1 MHTIPAVHHDCET
14 LVDEIIATIDSP
26 IVAGLPL
33 GLGKANHVVNALFRR
48 AQADPSLS
56 LTLFTA
62 LTLEA
67 PVARS
72 DLERRFLAPVSERL
86 FDAYPPLA
94 YASAQRKHE
103 LPDNIR
109 VVEFF
114 LRPGAWL
121 GVPGVQQSYV
131 SINYTHALDAMLRAG
146 MNLLLQLV
154 AVPTEPSAERDG
166 AYSLSCNP
174 DISADLLDLRG
185 AGKCDFLSVGQ
196 VNRQLPFL
204 GGAAL
209 RDRRDFDLVLDSP
222 DCEFPLYTPPHKPA
236 AATDHAI
243 ALHAAALVADAGTL
257 QIGIGSIGDA
267 IAHALILR
275 QRDND
280 IFQSCLERL
289 HGPRAA
295 PAGEARGP
303 FDVGLYGL
311 TEMLVEGF
319 LALMLAGIIRRDVDG
334 ACIHAGFFL
343 GSPVFYDMLERL
355 GPDQR
360 AQIAMMPVSFVN
372 DLHERGPHTCLL
384 GRPQSASATESGKR
398 AARRN
403 ARFINSAMMV
413 TMTGAIVS
421 DGLEDARV
429 VSGVGGQY
437 NFVAQAFALPEARSI
452 ITLPATRTHKGKLQ
466 SNICWQYAHTTIPRH
481 LRDIVVTEYGVADL
495 RDKSDADVILA
506 MLNIADSRFQPDLLA
521 SAKAAGKVPEHQEIA
536 ECYRHNTPGRVT
548 AALAPASDYLP
559 AFPLGSGLTPEEE
572 HLAQGLSRL
581 SEQAGN
587 RLGLARLALRGWRR
601 KPDRKTD
608 ASLARMNLTRPRNL
622 GEHVSRALLLAVLE
636 QEISLSE

>member
-1 MHTIPAVHHDCET
+1 MNAIPAVHRNCET
-14 LVDEIIATIDSP
+14 LVDEIIAQIGTP

-48 AQADPSLS
+48 AQADPGLS

-72 DLERRFLAPVSERL
+72 DLEHRFLAPLSERL

-94 YASAQRKHE
+94 YASAQRKQE

-121 GVPGVQQSYV
+121 GVPGAQQSYA
-131 SINYTHALDAMLRAG
+131 SINYTHALDAMLREG
-146 MNLLLQLV
+146 MNLLLQLI
-154 AVPTEPSAERDG
+154 AVPTETSADT
-166 AYSLSCNP
+166 YSLSCNP
-174 DISADLLDLRG
+174 DISADLLDLRR

-196 VNRQLPFL
+196 INRQLPFL

-209 RDRRDFDLVLDSP
+209 RDRSDFDLVLDSP

-280 IFQSCLERL
+280 IFQRCLERL

-295 PAGEARGP
+295 PAGEVRGR

-319 LALMLAGIIRRDVDG
+319 LALMLAGVIRRDVDG
-334 ACIHAGFFL
+334 ACVHAGFFL

-360 AQIAMMPVSFVN
+360 ARIAMMPVSFVN

-384 GRPQSASATESGKR
+384 GPPQNASATESGKR

-421 DGLEDARV
+421 DGLEDAQV

-521 SAKAAGKVPEHQEIA
+521 SAKAAGKVPGNQEIA
-536 ECYRHNTPGRVT
+536 EYYRHNTPARIT
-548 AALAPASDYLP
+548 AALAPAAGYLP

-581 SEQAGN
+581 SEQAGS

-601 KPDRKTD
+601 KPDKRTD
-608 ASLARMNLTRPRNL
+608 ASLARMNLSRPRDL

-636 QEISLSE
+636 QETPSSE

>member
-1 MHTIPAVHHDCET
+1 MNAIPAVHRNCET
-14 LVDEIIATIDSP
+14 LVDEIIAQIGSP

-33 GLGKANHVVNALFRR
+33 GLGKANHVINALFRR
-48 AQADPSLS
+48 AQADPALS
-56 LTLFTA
+56 LTIFTA
-62 LTLEA
+62 LTLET

-72 DLERRFLAPVSERL
+72 DLEHRFLAPVSERL

-94 YASAQRKHE
+94 YASAQRRDE

-131 SINYTHALDAMLRAG
+131 SVNYTHALDAMLREG
-146 MNLLLQLV
+146 VNLLLQLI
-154 AVPTEPSAERDG
+154 AVPETVTDG
-166 AYSLSCNP
+166 HASYSLSCNP
-174 DISADLLDLRG
+174 DISADLLDLRR
-185 AGKCDFLSVGQ
+185 AGKCPFLSVGQ

-209 RDRRDFDLVLDSP
+209 REPRDFDLVLDSP

-236 AATDHAI
+236 ADTDHAI
-243 ALHAAALVADAGTL
+243 ALHTAALVADAGTL

-275 QRDND
+275 QHDND
-280 IFQSCLERL
+280 VFQRCLERL
-289 HGPRAA
+289 HGPRPA
-295 PAGEARGP
+295 PAGEARGR

-360 AQIAMMPVSFVN
+360 HRIAMMPVSFVN
-372 DLHERGPHTCLL
+372 ELLERGPHTCLL
-384 GRPQSASATESGKR
+384 GQPQNAHATESGKR

-413 TMTGAIVS
+413 TLTGATVS
-421 DGLEDARV
+421 DGLEDASV
-429 VSGVGGQY
+429 VSGVGGHY

-452 ITLPATRTHKGKLQ
+452 ITLPATRTRKGRLQ
-466 SNICWQYAHTTIPRH
+466 SNICWQYGHTTIPRH

-495 RDKSDADVILA
+495 RDKSDAEVILA
-506 MLNIADSRFQPDLLA
+506 LLNIADSRFQPDLLA
-521 SAKAAGKVPEHQEIA
+521 SAKAAGKVPAHQDIA
-536 ECYRHNTPGRVT
+536 ACYRHNTPGRVT
-548 AALAPASDYLP
+548 AALAPAADYLP

-572 HLAQGLSRL
+572 HLAEGLSRL
-581 SEQAGN
+581 SEQAGSH
-587 RLGLARLALRGWRR
+587 LRLAQLAWRGWRR
-601 KPDRKTD
+601 KANEKTD

-622 GEHVSRALLLAVLE
+622 GEHVSRALLLAVLK
-636 QEISLSE
+636 

>member
-1 MHTIPAVHHDCET
+1 MNALPAVHGNCEA
-14 LVDEIIATIDSP
+14 LVDEIVSRVGSQ

-48 AQADPSLS
+48 AQADSGLS
-56 LTLFTA
+56 LTIFTA

-67 PVARS
+67 PTARS
-72 DLERRFLAPVSERL
+72 DLEHRFLAPVSRRL

-94 YASAQRKHE
+94 YATAQRNNE

-121 GVPGVQQSYV
+121 GVPAAQQSYA
-131 SINYTHALDAMLRAG
+131 SINYTHALDAMLREG

-154 AVPTEPSAERDG
+154 AVPENGGDG
-166 AYSLSCNP
+166 FSLSCNP
-174 DISADLLDLRG
+174 DISADLLDLRR
-185 AGKCDFLSVGQ
+185 AGKYDFLSVGQ
-196 VNRQLPFL
+196 INRRLPFL

-209 RDRRDFDLVLDSP
+209 RDGADFDLILDSP
-222 DCEFPLYTPPHKPA
+222 DCEFPLYTPPHKPVSV
-236 AATDHAI
+236 TDHAI

-280 IFQSCLERL
+280 IFRRCLDRL

-295 PAGEARGP
+295 PAFESRQA

-319 LALMLAGIIRRDVDG
+319 LALMLAGIVRRKVDG
-334 ACIHAGFFL
+334 VSIHGGFFL
-343 GSPVFYDMLERL
+343 GSPVFYQLLEQL
-355 GPDQR
+355 APDQR
-360 AQIAMMPVSFVN
+360 DQIAMMPVSFLN

-384 GRPQSASATESGKR
+384 GQPRSEHATESGKR

-413 TMTGAIVS
+413 TVTGAVVS
-421 DGLEDARV
+421 DGLEDAQV

-437 NFVAQAFALPEARSI
+437 NFVAQAFALPGARSVM
-452 ITLPATRTHKGKLQ
+452 TLPATRTHKGKVQ
-466 SNICWQYAHTTIPRH
+466 SNICWQYGHTTIPRH
-481 LRDIVVTEYGVADL
+481 LRDIVVTEYGIADL

-506 MLNIADSRFQPDLLA
+506 MLNIADSRFQQGLLA
-521 SAKAAGKVPEHQEIA
+521 SAKAAGKVPAHQEIA
-536 ECYRHNTPGRVT
+536 EIYRNNTPERVT
-548 AALAPASDYLP
+548 AALSPAAAQLP

-572 HLAQGLSRL
+572 HLAQGLSLL
-581 SEQAGN
+581 SEQAGS
-587 RLGLARLALRGWRR
+587 RLGLAKLAFRGWRR
-601 KPDRKTD
+601 RPDERTN
-608 ASLARMNLTRPRNL
+608 ASLVRMQLTNPRNVT
-622 GEHVSRALLLAVLE
+622 EHVSRALLLAVLE
-636 QEISLSE
+636 KETPSSA